1 MAKLIG
7 LPRLSPTMEEGTLS
21 RWLKHEGEQVN
32 VDDVLAEVETDKA
45 TMEWHSFDSGIL
57 LKLLVPEGTLLS
69 PDDPVAI
76 LGTPGEDID
85 ALLRKRTSEKE
96 AAPERDAPHPDSS
109 PSGPESGSA
118 EERGNADPRAEKR
131 DATQAKAPETE
142 RDATQANATEDRA
155 ASRNAK
161 RDATPS
167 KATEDRAASRDAKRD
182 DTPSKATDE
191 DTGANVTRLVASPS
205 VRRLAREHG
214 LDLGQIRGS
223 GPSGRI
229 IQRDLTDALESR
241 TRRPTSSQPP
251 PSENLSEPQRPS
263 PRAIPLSGSRRTIA
277 RRLTE
282 SKQTIPHYYVSID
295 VDASPLRKG
304 LHELNASQT
313 EGAPRVSVNDVIL
326 RACAQ
331 TLRIVPEVNVSL
343 KAEMLLYHQVVDIAV
358 AIAVDDGLMAPV
370 VRDADAKGVLAIG
383 REVRNLV
390 NLAREKK
397 LKPEHM
403 AGGTFCV
410 SNLGMYDIHSF
421 SAIINPP
428 QAAILAVGAIRD
440 EPVVVDGQVRPGAKM
455 HLTLSCDHRLID
467 GAVGAR
473 WLRTLG
479 DLLETPLRMLL

>member
-21 RWLKHEGEQVN
+21 RWLKHEGDAVN

-45 TMEWHSFDSGIL
+45 TMEWHSFDSGTL
-57 LKLLVPEGTLLS
+57 LKILAEEGTLLA

-76 LGTPGEDID
+76 LGAPGENID
-85 ALLRKRTSEKE
+85 ELLLDRVPRSPAGAE
-96 AAPERDAPHPDSS
+96 AAAPPSHPSPSNEPNGDREAKEHLPTRDGKPDQERDESSTAPPKSQGESNAERKESS
-109 PSGPESGSA
+109 TAPPESQGKS
-118 EERGNADPRAEKR
+118 NA
-131 DATQAKAPETE
+131 E
-142 RDATQANATEDRA
+142 RDESSTTPPESQGKSGENATD
-155 ASRNAK
+155 
-161 RDATPS
+161 
-167 KATEDRAASRDAKRD
+167 
-182 DTPSKATDE
+182 
-191 DTGANVTRLVASPS
+191 TRLAASPS

-214 LDLGQIRGS
+214 LDLGDIQGS

-229 IQRDLTDALESR
+229 VQRDLADVIESR
-241 TRRPTSSQPP
+241 SKAPPTSETPP
-251 PSENLSEPQRPS
+251 HAPALEPQRPS
-263 PRAIPLSGSRRTIA
+263 PKTIPMNGSRRTIA

-282 SKQTIPHYYVSID
+282 AKQTIPHYYVSVDI
-295 VDASPLRKG
+295 DASPLRQG
-304 LHELNASQT
+304 LRDLNATQA
-313 EGAPRVSVNDVIL
+313 EGEPRVSVNDVIL

-331 TLRIVPEVNVSL
+331 TLRLVPEVNVSL
-343 KAEMLLYHQVVDIAV
+343 KSETILYHQVVDIAV
-358 AIAVDDGLMAPV
+358 AIALEDGLTVPV

-390 NLAREKK
+390 KLAHEKK
-397 LKPEHM
+397 LKPEHL

-421 SAIINPP
+421 AAIINPP
-428 QAAILAVGAIRD
+428 QAAILAVGAIRE
-440 EPVVVDGQVRPGAKM
+440 EPVIVDGQVRPGAKL